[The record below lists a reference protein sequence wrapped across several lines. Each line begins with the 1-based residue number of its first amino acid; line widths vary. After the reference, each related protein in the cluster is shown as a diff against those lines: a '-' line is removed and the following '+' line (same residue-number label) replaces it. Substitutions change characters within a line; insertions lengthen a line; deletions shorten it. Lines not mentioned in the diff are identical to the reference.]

1 MDVSI
6 EVGRTSASINGGG
19 KAKESILFLRMDG
32 KFWGESGAHV
42 EGVDGMSGGLSAARV
57 DVSDNA
63 SSSPCLTGDK
73 AGDIIGESIS
83 NLSLLSDGG
92 SSGIDDVFST
102 VAMVV
107 GVVSGRA

>member
-1 MDVSI
+1 
-6 EVGRTSASINGGG
+6 
-19 KAKESILFLRMDG
+19 MDG

-42 EGVDGMSGGLSAARV
+42 EGVDGMSSGLSGARV

-63 SSSPCLTGDK
+63 SSSPFMTGDK
-73 AGDIIGESIS
+73 AGDIVGGSIS

-92 SSGIDDVFST
+92 ISGIDEVFST

-107 GVVSGRA
+107 SGRA